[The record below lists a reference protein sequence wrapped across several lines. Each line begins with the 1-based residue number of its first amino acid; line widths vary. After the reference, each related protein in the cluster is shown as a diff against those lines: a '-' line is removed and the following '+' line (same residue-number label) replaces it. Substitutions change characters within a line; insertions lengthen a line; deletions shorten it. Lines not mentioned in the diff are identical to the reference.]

1 MKPHTACIATL
12 DSMTAVETKAP
23 SIAIYWQE
31 QYRNEPYYNHEFTFT
46 DYLPA
51 YLLGSEHYSSE
62 TSFETAEDQL
72 CGYWTEARGRSR
84 LRWSQARN
92 AVRAG
97 WYHIKRARKAYGPM
111 WARS

>member
-1 MKPHTACIATL
+1 MKLETAFMAT
-12 DSMTAVETKAP
+12 SNPTAAHDTKTP

-51 YLLGSEHYSSE
+51 YLLGSEHYNSE

-72 CGYWTEARGRSR
+72 CKHWADARGRSR

-97 WYHIKRARKAYGPM
+97 WYHIKRARKAYGTI
-111 WARS
+111 WARH